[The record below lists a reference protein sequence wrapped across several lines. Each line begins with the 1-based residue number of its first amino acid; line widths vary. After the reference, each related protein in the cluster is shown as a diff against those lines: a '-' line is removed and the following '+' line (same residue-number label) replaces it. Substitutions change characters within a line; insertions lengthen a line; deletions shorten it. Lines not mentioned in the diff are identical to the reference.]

1 MQLNGWNKIY
11 KKYGL
16 DSLPNL
22 NKKVNILINN
32 NTIYKAKLIKIDFP
46 CLTIDEQY
54 CWDIENAG
62 IFCLIEPDYWCEI

>member
-1 MQLNGWNKIY
+1 MSKGKELLKNLKFYDSYSKY
-11 KKYGL
+11 K
-16 DSLPNL
+16 DS
-22 NKKVNILINN
+22 
-32 NTIYKAKLIKIDFP
+32 IYKAKLIKNDFP